1 MQSLNFSG
9 VKFLSSITTT
19 QKTNSTQLNKSTE
32 TMYVK
37 NVCVG
42 IQILL
47 KITWTFN
54 QVQIKLSQNRM
65 QMDI

>member
-1 MQSLNFSG
+1 
-9 VKFLSSITTT
+9 
-19 QKTNSTQLNKSTE
+19 
-32 TMYVK
+32 MYVK